1 MQRIWKGIPLQ
12 IARIYPLLYI
22 VYRFYLV
29 FQANKVRL
37 NVEKSRFELYTFQL
51 DFTNRNVYEKTNR
64 KSVWISGAGSSGLL
78 CRNRCF

>member
-12 IARIYPLLYI
+12 IAKIYRLLYI

-29 FQANKVRL
+29 FQVNKVRL

-51 DFTNRNVYEKTNR
+51 DCAKRHVYEKTNR
-64 KSVWISGAGSSGLL
+64 KSGWSSGAGSRGLL